1 MLFMF
6 LSPCVPVGRRREPL
20 LALELAHDGGLLAV
34 PHLLGELRH
43 GLVGG
48 TQQGAGMVHLAGEDV
63 IRDNA
68 AHLFLEPKAQGR
80 SDPAVPFRHGAD
92 RQRVQLLAGGN
103 IIGDSPSG

>member
-20 LALELAHDGGLLAV
+20 LALELAHEGGILAV
-34 PHLLGELRH
+34 PHLLGDLRH

-63 IRDNA
+63 IGNIA
-68 AHLFLEPKAQGR
+68 AHLFLEPMAQGR
-80 SDPAVPFRHGAD
+80 SVHAVPLRHGAD